1 MAAVGGR
8 IAAVAVA
15 VLALGPVAAGAAPVQ
30 VAVKAKPPPVNEREG
45 AAAGGYLSWDQNS
58 RADPGHVNE
67 YVQRPGTTPVRVNAA
82 GTQGFGGGISGRTL
96 VYQQVAGGRSDLRL
110 FDLLTHRR
118 RAPFAGV
125 NTNLYELHPTISGA
139 WILFGRRASG
149 GATSV
154 LLANTSTHAIRLLA
168 HASPPGSVDPGQV
181 SGDWATWDRCS
192 SRCNVLRYR
201 ISTRSVA
208 KVPNPLA
215 RFQLD
220 PAVDSAGNVFYNR
233 SGRRCGRG
241 ARIMELPRGGSPR
254 SLLALKTTNDTGAMY
269 VNETGSAGA
278 HLLFNKYHCSTQN
291 WDVFRIAVP

>member
-1 MAAVGGR
+1 M
-8 IAAVAVA
+8 AVA
-15 VLALGPVAAGAAPVQ
+15 VLALGPATAGAAPVQ

-45 AAAGGYLSWDQNS
+45 AAANGYLSWDQNS
-58 RADPGHVNE
+58 TSDPGHTNE
-67 YVQRPGTTPVRVNAA
+67 YLQRAGKTPVRVNAA

-96 VYQQVAGGRSDLRL
+96 VYQQITGGRSDLRL

-118 RAPFAGV
+118 SAPFAGV
-125 NTNLYELHPTISGA
+125 NTNLYELHPTISGS
-139 WILFGRRASG
+139 WILFGRRATN

-181 SGDWATWDRCS
+181 SGDWATWDHCS
-192 SRCNVLRYR
+192 SRCNVFRYR

-208 KVPNPLA
+208 KVPNPLL

-220 PAVDSAGNVFYNR
+220 PAVDSSGNVFFNR

-241 ARIMELPRGGSPR
+241 VNIMELPHGGGAR

-269 VNETGSAGA
+269 VNETGTGE
-278 HLLFNKYHCSTQN
+278 HLLFNKFHCSTQN
-291 WDVFRIAVP
+291 WDIYRIAVP